1 MQIRDFLAPTDAV
14 IDVRT
19 SEKTALLQDLANRI
33 APPLN
38 SPSTI
43 LASALLKREALG
55 STGTGNGVAIPHAR
69 LPNIKRPFGFFV
81 RLDKAI
87 DFDAIDGRPVD
98 LVFAMLLPDLTN
110 GEHLNALACVARK
123 LRETKTLARLR
134 SAESDMQFYLAI
146 TE

>member
-19 SEKTALLQDLANRI
+19 SEKAGLLQDLANRI

-38 SPSTI
+38 SPSAI

-69 LPNIKRPFGFFV
+69 LPNIKRPFGVFV
-81 RLDKAI
+81 RLDQAV
-87 DFDAIDGRPVD
+87 DFDAIDGIPVD
-98 LVFAMLLPDLTN
+98 LVFALLLPDLSN
-110 GEHLNALACVARK
+110 GEQLNALACVARR

-134 SAESDMQFYLAI
+134 SAENDTQFYLVI

>member
-98 LVFAMLLPDLTN
+98 LVFALLLPDLTN

-134 SAESDMQFYLAI
+134 SAESDMQFYLVI

>member
-1 MQIRDFLAPTDAV
+1 MHIRDFLAPTDAV

-19 SEKTALLQDLANRI
+19 SEKAGLLQDLANRI

-38 SPSTI
+38 SPSAI

-69 LPNIKRPFGFFV
+69 LPNIKRPFGFFA
-81 RLDKAI
+81 RLNKEI

-98 LVFAMLLPDLTN
+98 LVFALLLPDLTN
-110 GEHLNALACVARK
+110 GEQLNALACVARK

-134 SAESDMQFYLAI
+134 SAENDTQFYLAI

>member
-98 LVFAMLLPDLTN
+98 LVFALLLPDLTN

-134 SAESDMQFYLAI
+134 SAESDMQLYLVI

>member
-98 LVFAMLLPDLTN
+98 LVFALLLPDLTN

>member
-69 LPNIKRPFGFFV
+69 LPDIKRPFGFFV

-98 LVFAMLLPDLTN
+98 LVFALLLPDLTN

-134 SAESDMQFYLAI
+134 SAESDMQLYLVI

>member
-14 IDVRT
+14 IDVRI
-19 SEKTALLQDLANRI
+19 SEKAALLQDLANRI

-38 SPSTI
+38 SPSAI

-55 STGTGNGVAIPHAR
+55 STGTGDGVAIPHAR

-98 LVFAMLLPDLTN
+98 LVFALLLPDLAN
-110 GEHLNALACVARK
+110 GEQLNALACVARK
-123 LRETKTLARLR
+123 LRETETLVTLR
-134 SAESDMQFYLAI
+134 NAENDAQFYSAI
-146 TE
+146 TK